1 MRYIQEKTL
10 EELIIEYVG
19 GKEDFEVV
27 KKSQGLRC
35 LIILEGLDEVTA
47 KWQQDDE
54 TFKQLV
60 IRRTFLENAT
70 ILITSR
76 PHACIRLYEDVKRTA
91 RRIEI
96 IGFNKEHIKNYV
108 GQNLDNLEIAT
119 RFMEELDN
127 FPHIKSLCYVPLSLK
142 MIVEIYQCTNHCF
155 SDTLTELHKDFLSM
169 KIKEHLKHKRPV
181 PLGRVSDSAERKMIE
196 KLSLLFVNIP
206 VEALETIFLLSKLAY
221 HSFFYWYDIQNVD
234 YREIMNPK
242 IVYTSKELVH
252 CNITINPESDGFG
265 ILKAT
270 HIKLISENVMYSF
283 NHLAVEEFCCAIYI
297 SLLPEQKQ
305 LRLLTEFFNKC
316 PHMWPFFAGVT
327 KLKSPSLSKYFYNI
341 SSPFMGDDRK
351 HPNFVTAVSCIY
363 EAQLSDPFLGNR
375 EVLPIHYSGAGPSS
389 LLPYHCM
396 ALSFYMSLTTIA
408 CLNIPHCSIGD
419 QGVKMLIRYSSS
431 MAYLEVV
438 NLIGNSFTCKGLQ
451 IILSHIG
458 SNVTHLLLAGNSIND
473 NGISDLVSLPVQS
486 KLRHL
491 IELDIMEIKMSATG
505 AIGLGKFLK
514 VTKSLKFLNISKND
528 IGDSGIKAI
537 SESLNFNSNL
547 SQLIASRCEITC
559 NGAVSIS
566 NMIKNNRTLTTL
578 GIYYN
583 PIGDQGVTTIAEAML
598 TNNKLEKLDMRY
610 CDLGDD
616 GTKSLVKLLNTNKC
630 LNELIIMHNQS
641 ISADVIG
648 ELLQAAV
655 NNCVI
660 DDLEV
665 DYNKLDWR
673 KWILKD
679 KLTDR
684 KYQKVTA
691 LSYVQP

>member
-1 MRYIQEKTL
+1 M
-10 EELIIEYVG
+10 
-19 GKEDFEVV
+19 

-70 ILITSR
+70 VLITSR
-76 PHACIRLYEDVKRTA
+76 PHACIALYEDVKRTA

-96 IGFNKEHIKNYV
+96 IGFNKEHIKNYI

-169 KIKEHLKHKRPV
+169 KIKENLKHKRPV
-181 PLGRVSDSAERKMIE
+181 PLGRVSDNAERKMIE

-206 VEALETIFLLSKLAY
+206 EEALETIFLLSKLAY

-242 IVYTSKELVH
+242 IVYTSKELAH

-283 NHLAVEEFCCAIYI
+283 NHLAIEEFCCAIYI

-327 KLKSPSLSKYFYNI
+327 KLKSPGLSAYFYNI
-341 SSPFMGDDRK
+341 SSPFMDDDTK
-351 HPNFVTAVSCIY
+351 HPNFVTAISCIY
-363 EAQLSDPFLGNR
+363 EAQLSIPFLWNR
-375 EVLPIHYSGAGPSS
+375 EVLPVHYSGAGLSS

-396 ALSFYMSLTTIA
+396 AISFYMSAATIA
-408 CLNIPHCSIGD
+408 CLNISHCSIGD
-419 QGVKMLIRYSSS
+419 QGVNMLTRYSNS

-438 NLIGNSFTCKGLQ
+438 NLIGNGFTCKGLEV
-451 IILSHIG
+451 ILNHIG
-458 SNVTHLLLAGNSIND
+458 NNLTHLLLSGNAISD
-473 NGISDLVSLPVQS
+473 NGIIELVSLPVQS

-505 AIGLGKFLK
+505 AIALSEFLK
-514 VTKSLKFLNISKND
+514 ATKSMKFLNISNND
-528 IGDSGIKAI
+528 IGDSGINVI
-537 SESLNFNSNL
+537 SESLKFNSTL
-547 SQLIASRCEITC
+547 IQLIASRCEITC
-559 NGAVSIS
+559 NGAMSIS
-566 NMIKNNRTLTTL
+566 DMLKNNRTLITL
-578 GIYYN
+578 CIFYN
-583 PIGDQGVTTIAEAML
+583 PIGDQGVTTIAEAL
-598 TNNKLEKLDMRY
+598 LPDNKLKKLDIRY

-616 GTKSLVKLLNTNKC
+616 GTKSLVKLLNNNKC
-630 LNELIIMHNQS
+630 LNELNIMHNQS
-641 ISADVIG
+641 ISVDVIG
-648 ELLQAAV
+648 DLLQAAV

-660 DDLEV
+660 DNLEV
-665 DYNKLDWR
+665 DWNKLDWR

-684 KYQKVTA
+684 RNQKVIT
-691 LSYVQP
+691 LSYIQP